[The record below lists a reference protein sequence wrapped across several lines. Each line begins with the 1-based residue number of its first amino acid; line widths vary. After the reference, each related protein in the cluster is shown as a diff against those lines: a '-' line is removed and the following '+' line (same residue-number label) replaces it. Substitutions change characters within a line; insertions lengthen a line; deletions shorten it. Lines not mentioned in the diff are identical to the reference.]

1 MRIAALFLALILL
14 PSAAQPAE
22 RTLVFAAASMKD
34 AVEAMARAYR
44 EQTGNPVVVSVASSG
59 ALARQIEA
67 GAPAD
72 LFVAAN
78 PDWMDYLEDRKL
90 IDAKSRTNI
99 AGNTLVVV
107 TGDDRTVPPDDPGQL
122 LRSGRFAMGDPAHVP
137 AGAYTAQALMHLGLW
152 EDLRPLAAFGE
163 NVRVAMALAA
173 RGDVAFAIV
182 YGSDSKLSEDVAI
195 AYTFSPETHAP
206 IVYPA
211 ALTATAHDDAR
222 GFYAFLR
229 AQAAEGALKPYGFT
243 EPAIGS
249 DM

>member
-1 MRIAALFLALILL
+1 MAALFLTLL
-14 PSAAQPAE
+14 LLSSAAQSAE

-44 EQTGNPVVVSVASSG
+44 ERTGNPVVVSVASSG

-72 LFVAAN
+72 LFIAAN

-90 IDAKSRTNI
+90 IDVESRTNI

-107 TGDDRTVPPDDPGQL
+107 TGDGAIAPPVDPEPL

-137 AGAYTAQALMHLGLW
+137 AGVYTAQALDQLGLW
-152 EDLRPLAAFGE
+152 EDLRPMAAFGE

-182 YGSDSKLSEDVAI
+182 YGSDAELSEDVAV
-195 AYTFSPETHAP
+195 AYIFPPETHAP

-211 ALTATAHDDAR
+211 ALTANAHEDAR
-222 GFYAFLR
+222 DFYAFLR
-229 AQAAEGALKPYGFT
+229 AQAADGALGPYGFT
-243 EPAIGS
+243 KPAAGS
-249 DM
+249 GS

>member
-1 MRIAALFLALILL
+1 MRITALFLALILL
-14 PSAAQPAE
+14 SSAAHSAE

-34 AVEAMARAYR
+34 AVEAVARAYR
-44 EQTGNPVVVSVASSG
+44 EQTGFPVVVSVASSG

-72 LFVAAN
+72 IFIAAN

-90 IDAKSRTNI
+90 IDPASRTNI

-107 TGDDRTVPPDDPGQL
+107 ARDDAIAPTDDPEL
-122 LRSGRFAMGDPAHVP
+122 FLRSGRFAMGDPAHVP
-137 AGAYTAQALMHLGLW
+137 AGAYTVQALNQLGLW
-152 EDLRPLAAFGE
+152 EDLRPMAAFGE

-182 YGSDSKLSEDVAI
+182 YGSDSKLSEDVAV
-195 AYTFSPETHAP
+195 AYTFPQETHAP

-211 ALTATAHDDAR
+211 ALAATAHDDAHS
-222 GFYAFLR
+222 FYSFLR
-229 AQAAEGALKPYGFT
+229 AQAANGALEPYGFT
-243 EPAIGS
+243 QPDTGS
-249 DM
+249 GM